1 MRIDVKST
9 SRRLIIVLNGAGPLN
24 RFRLICKSIGI
35 CQMTSLANPSPA
47 HLRFHADITRRDVAV
62 NWYNHV
68 ALPDCGQSG
77 KRRHCSVSPKT
88 SCEHSVLRLCR
99 CALTHRICP
108 CAPVKPARCSAEI
121 VGGRAAI
128 RKLNQIFL
136 RLSTQSRVCRG
147 IRFSIVRGKM
157 ILGKIPFGK

>member
-1 MRIDVKST
+1 MRIEVKST

-47 HLRFHADITRRDVAV
+47 HLRFHADITRHDVAV

-68 ALPDCGQSG
+68 KLLTVDNPESG
-77 KRRHCSVSPKT
+77 ATILSRRKQE
-88 SCEHSVLRLCR
+88 EHPVLRLCR

-121 VGGRAAI
+121 VGGWAAM

-157 ILGKIPFGK
+157 ILGKDSPWQ